1 MFRTIKTIALFA
13 IMPVLFFMNSCIND
27 PVSEDMRTPE
37 MEAVEINNTLVKLES
52 EGYDVDTTDLGIYY
66 VVYEEGT
73 GPFAQAGDTLGLE
86 YAGYL
91 LNGYLF
97 DASASHY
104 EDGIWHF
111 NFNDIDLIPGFDDGI
126 ALMQEGT
133 ELDMII
139 PSGLAYGP
147 YGQGVI
153 PPYSPLIFS
162 AKMHSLKPK
171 IE

>member
-1 MFRTIKTIALFA
+1 MFRTIKSIAFFA

-27 PVSEDMRTPE
+27 PVSEDARTPE
-37 MEAVEINNTLVKLES
+37 METVELNSILEKLES
-52 EGYDVDTTDLGIYY
+52 EGYNVDTSDLGIYY

-73 GPFAQAGDTLGLE
+73 GPFAQTGDTLGLE

-97 DASASHY
+97 DSSANHY

-111 NFNDIDLIPGFDDGI
+111 NFKDIDLLPGFNYGI
-126 ALMQEGT
+126 SLMQEGT

-139 PSGLAYGP
+139 PSELAYGP

-153 PPYSPLIFS
+153 PPYSTLIFS

>member
-1 MFRTIKTIALFA
+1 MFRTIKSIALFA
-13 IMPVLFFMNSCIND
+13 VLSLLFFMNSCLSD
-27 PVSEDMRTPE
+27 PISEDARTPE
-37 MEAVEINNTLVKLES
+37 MEALELHNALIKFELEGFNIDTS
-52 EGYDVDTTDLGIYY
+52 ELGIYY
-66 VVYEEGT
+66 IIHEEGT

-97 DASASHY
+97 DASANHY
-104 EDGIWHF
+104 DDDIWHF
-111 NFNDIDLIPGFDDGI
+111 NYKENALIPGFDFGI
-126 ALMQEGT
+126 SLMQEGT

-139 PSGLAYGP
+139 PSELAYGS

-153 PPYSPLIFS
+153 PPYSSLIFS

-171 IE
+171 VE